1 MRSRERS
8 DEEQKVILLELYKTY
23 KNILI
28 YYTIRTTLRSRY
40 IRIKRMIM
48 RWKIY
53 IFKGIRAGKRLV
65 FKGKTSFF
73 PVRNSSI
80 GEEEA
85 LNDQSFTLLVLE

>member
-1 MRSRERS
+1 M
-8 DEEQKVILLELYKTY
+8 T
-23 KNILI
+23 
-28 YYTIRTTLRSRY
+28 
-40 IRIKRMIM
+40 M